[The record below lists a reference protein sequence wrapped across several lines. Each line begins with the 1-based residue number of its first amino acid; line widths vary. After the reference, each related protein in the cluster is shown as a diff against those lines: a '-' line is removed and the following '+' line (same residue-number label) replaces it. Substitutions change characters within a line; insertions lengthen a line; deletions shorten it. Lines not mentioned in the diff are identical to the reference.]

1 MAPQERKDE
10 VKQNVEEGRVSKNE
24 ASLVTNARSKPSDE
38 YVLNFAF
45 YSFIGFVAVQTV
57 FAILANSQSMLADSE
72 AMSVDALTYLFNA
85 CAERIKK
92 RPFSEAELELPLRV
106 RNYRRELRRLYLELV
121 PPTISVSALLII
133 TFYTLKEAYSTLE
146 GDEEGNDE
154 EDVSIG
160 IMLFFSTANLL
171 LDVVNVTCFARAG
184 SAFGLEVI
192 KRENTAI
199 RRTMSGEAAE
209 NMSLL
214 GNGDTNVDKNDGE
227 NYGTTT
233 SISRPEGPPE
243 LVNLNM
249 CSAWTHVCADTLRS
263 TTVLVVSFIATIFPT
278 IDASEADAV
287 AAVIVSFVI
296 IGSLFPLLQGLVL
309 TAVQIASQHRH
320 PVTA

>member
-1 MAPQERKDE
+1 
-10 VKQNVEEGRVSKNE
+10 
-24 ASLVTNARSKPSDE
+24 
-38 YVLNFAF
+38 
-45 YSFIGFVAVQTV
+45 
-57 FAILANSQSMLADSE
+57 MLADSE

-249 CSAWTHVCADTLRS
+249 CSAWTVRLLIGEGWMLSVFFC
-263 TTVLVVSFIATIFPT
+263 PT
-278 IDASEADAV
+278 ETHILL
-287 AAVIVSFVI
+287 
-296 IGSLFPLLQGLVL
+296 LFPLGTSMFAPIRCAARPCWWFPSSPPSFPPL
-309 TAVQIASQHRH
+309 TRRRRM
-320 PVTA
+320 P